1 MAAKKFHAL
10 PRRRQIDKLMIVKTR
25 TKSSKKKERKAE
37 EGRKKWKA
45 KRQACKAAA
54 KAATLFGLG
63 LRGRPIYEK
72 SIYMI
77 LYLKQFLQRFDSVCK
92 MWKDFTQSEE
102 KECHIQ
108 ISLVAWNNS
117 SFQMLYELL

>member
-25 TKSSKKKERKAE
+25 TKSSKMKERKAE
-37 EGRKKWKA
+37 EVRKKWK
-45 KRQACKAAA
+45 A

-63 LRGRPIYEK
+63 LRSRPIYEK

-77 LYLKQFLQRFDSVCK
+77 
-92 MWKDFTQSEE
+92 
-102 KECHIQ
+102 
-108 ISLVAWNNS
+108 
-117 SFQMLYELL
+117 